1 MRSERRAADPDDGCR
16 RPHPAGADRVA
27 SAAAPVTPALVTL
40 GPDVSGEC
48 RTGRTGGVRTGD
60 LAARGQLE
68 EGCTRVG

>member
-1 MRSERRAADPDDGCR
+1 M
-16 RPHPAGADRVA
+16 A
-27 SAAAPVTPALVTL
+27 SAAVPVTPALVTL